1 MLHNIRNIYGHELI
15 GLKAAIESRSCH
27 GSSIIHGIIV
37 DETKNM
43 ITIKHEAGK
52 MQIPKHKLRLHL
64 TLPNQHKVTLDGTRL
79 INRPE
84 DRIKMFRRAQR
95 SVT

>member
-1 MLHNIRNIYGHELI
+1 MPHNIRNIYGHELI
-15 GLKAAIESRSCH
+15 GLKATIESISCPN
-27 GSSIIHGIIV
+27 SPVIQGIII

-43 ITIKHEAGK
+43 FTIMHKAGK
-52 MQIPKHKLRLHL
+52 MKIPKHKLKLHL
-64 TLPNQHKVTLDGTRL
+64 TLPNQHRVALDGNRL

-84 DRIKMFRRAQR
+84 DRIKMFRRIQR

>member
-1 MLHNIRNIYGHELI
+1 MPHNIWNIYAHELI
-15 GLKAAIESRSCH
+15 GLKAAVESKSCH
-27 GSSIIHGIIV
+27 SSSTVQGVII

-43 ITIKHEAGK
+43 ITIMHATGK
-52 MQIPKHKLRLHL
+52 MKIPKHELKLRL
-64 TLPNQHKVTLDGTRL
+64 TLPTQAKVTLDGTKL

-84 DRIKMFRRAQR
+84 DRIKMFRRTRR

>member
-1 MLHNIRNIYGHELI
+1 MPHNIHNIYRHELI
-15 GLKAAIESRSCH
+15 GLKATIEGISCH
-27 GSSIIHGIIV
+27 GSSMIQGVII

-43 ITIKHEAGK
+43 FTIMHKAGK
-52 MQIPKHKLRLHL
+52 MKIPKHKLRLHL
-64 TLPNQHKVTLDGTRL
+64 TLPNQHKVVLDGSRL

-84 DRIKMFRRAQR
+84 DRIKMFRRTQR